1 MTNSEYTFVDNPLS
15 VLYSCRVRLNDE
27 QRDKLKSAHNALRKS
42 GAPVVAKPVLQ
53 NSSISVEDRT
63 APTIDAYKA
72 FGMSSVVVNDLL
84 SSRESI
90 SLPVISKLQQMLGV
104 VVIDEDELHKQ
115 FSNYL
120 HYVLHVL
127 N

>member
-15 VLYSCRVRLNDE
+15 VLYSCRVRLSE
-27 QRDKLKSAHNALRKS
+27 TQRETLKHAHNELRKT
-42 GAPVVAKPVLQ
+42 GAPVIQKPVLQ
-53 NSSISVEDRT
+53 NSSIAVEDKT

-72 FGMSSVVVNDLL
+72 FGMSSVVVNDLIN
-84 SSRESI
+84 SRESI
-90 SLPVISKLQQMLGV
+90 SLPVLSKLQQMLSV
-104 VVIDEDELHKQ
+104 VVVDEKELHKQ
-115 FSNYL
+115 FENYL